1 MHMSPRIAVWSFLAC
16 LALLPGAGT
25 ASAQPPAGAPPMP
38 PARKIPGITAPDTHP
53 GACVDC
59 HIVYK
64 EMKLDAR
71 FSTLVKGWATEV
83 PPALLAH
90 AKGAAPAGLMIKGKH
105 PVVPAAGFKNIP
117 GSCLACHGTTSK
129 IAPPFNRLIHEVHLS
144 GGDKNHF
151 LTLFQGECTLCHKL
165 DAKTGAW
172 AIPSGPEK

>member
-1 MHMSPRIAVWSFLAC
+1 MPTPPRLAAWLFLAC
-16 LALLPGAGT
+16 FTLLPGAG
-25 ASAQPPAGAPPMP
+25 AALAQPPAGAPPMP

-64 EMKLDAR
+64 EMNLDAR
-71 FSTLVKGWATEV
+71 FSTLVKGWTTEV

-90 AKGAAPAGLMIKGKH
+90 AKGAAPAGLTIKGKH
-105 PVVPAAGFKNIP
+105 PAVPAAGFKNIP
-117 GSCLACHGTTSK
+117 GSCLACHGKTSK
-129 IAPPFNRLIHEVHLS
+129 IAPPFNRMIHEVHLS

-165 DAKTGAW
+165 DTKTGAW